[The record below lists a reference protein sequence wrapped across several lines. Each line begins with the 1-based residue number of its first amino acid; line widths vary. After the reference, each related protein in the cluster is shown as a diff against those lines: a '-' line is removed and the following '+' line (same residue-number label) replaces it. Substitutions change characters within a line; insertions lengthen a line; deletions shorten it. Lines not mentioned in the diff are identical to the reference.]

1 MYNLLIYG
9 GLFMVSVEAQIRK
22 YRKNLTIAGAGTI
35 LFGLWQCMK
44 IWILTLWNRQNMDSY
59 LANADTDISS
69 KFATMAIMILTLLV
83 YSAFL
88 AINIFIGIK
97 AIKCGR
103 DGKSSIVLMIAAAVY
118 FVVSVMG
125 LPYYFTSQDEESY
138 LSDTS
143 FAAFLVELTF
153 TLALFEIVFSAI
165 KISLLEKKKRLG

>member
-1 MYNLLIYG
+1 
-9 GLFMVSVEAQIRK
+9 
-22 YRKNLTIAGAGTI
+22 
-35 LFGLWQCMK
+35 
-44 IWILTLWNRQNMDSY
+44 MDSY
-59 LANADTDISS
+59 LANADADISS

-83 YSAFL
+83 YSVFL

-165 KISLLEKKKRLG
+165 KISLLEKKKRRG